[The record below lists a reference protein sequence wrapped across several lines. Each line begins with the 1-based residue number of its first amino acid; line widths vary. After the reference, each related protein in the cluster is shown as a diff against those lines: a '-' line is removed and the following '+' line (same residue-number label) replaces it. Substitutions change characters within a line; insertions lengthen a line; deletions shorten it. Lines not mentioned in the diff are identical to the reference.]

1 MYMIVFVLYE
11 FFLKNQFIILLYKL
25 NKDEYVYVE
34 FVNIYV
40 FIFYLIIILVINL
53 CFNNNF
59 ESESIYFLKVNIFY
73 FKIFISYF

>member
-34 FVNIYV
+34 LANIYAST
-40 FIFYLIIILVINL
+40 FHLIITPAINL

>member
-1 MYMIVFVLYE
+1 MIVFVLYE

-40 FIFYLIIILVINL
+40 FIFYLIIILVINF